1 MEKRLREYARLLIRT
16 GMNLKEGQRLN
27 ISAQVDTAPFVRLCT
42 EEAYAA
48 GAAHVLVS
56 WEDDEIDRLCYL
68 RAADEIFDEPDIRSK
83 RFWQGFADR
92 GDADLRIVSSDPL
105 TFQGVDP
112 ARMIRRAKAV
122 RPAKKPVM
130 DRMHAGRMQWCV
142 AAYPTVPWA
151 RRVFPDLDEEHAL
164 RQLWEAVFKACRVT
178 GDGTAPEKWAVQQ
191 RVFQRRIDRLNCLAF
206 RELHYH
212 SSLGT
217 DLTIG
222 LPENHYWEGGFS
234 LCEGRPIL
242 PNIPTEEVYTAPH
255 RLEAEG
261 TIAASMPLY
270 LSGTVVDGIRM
281 TLRDGKIVNASAA
294 VGEEV
299 LLKAL
304 DTDEGARRL
313 GECAL
318 VSVDSPIHSA
328 GILFQET
335 LFDENASCHFAFGNA
350 YPLVYGSENM
360 DEKERLAVGLNV
372 SDTHVDFMVGTDD
385 LSVTGITEDGREVP
399 VMLEGRFIIG

>member
-1 MEKRLREYARLLIRT
+1 MKTLLHICC
-16 GMNLKEGQRLN
+16 
-27 ISAQVDTAPFVRLCT
+27 APC
-42 EEAYAA
+42 ANQC
-48 GAAHVLVS
+48 
-56 WEDDEIDRLCYL
+56 IDSL
-68 RAADEIFDEPDIRSK
+68 RAEGLDVE
-83 RFWQGFADR
+83 GF
-92 GDADLRIVSSDPL
+92 
-105 TFQGVDP
+105 F
-112 ARMIRRAKAV
+112 
-122 RPAKKPVM
+122 
-130 DRMHAGRMQWCV
+130 
-142 AAYPTVPWA
+142 Y
-151 RRVFPDLDEEHAL
+151 
-164 RQLWEAVFKACRVT
+164 
-178 GDGTAPEKWAVQQ
+178 
-191 RVFQRRIDRLNCLAF
+191 N
-206 RELHYH
+206 
-212 SSLGT
+212 
-217 DLTIG
+217 
-222 LPENHYWEGGFS
+222 
-234 LCEGRPIL
+234 

-255 RLEAEG
+255 RLEADG